1 MTALLTDPQVWA
13 SLLTLTLLEVVLGI
27 DNLIFLTILASRA
40 PEHQR
45 DAVRRWGLAGALV
58 TRLVLLFSIAWVA
71 SLVQPVFTAFEM
83 DFSWRDMVLFF
94 GGLFLLAK
102 GTTEIHHTVE
112 GGGHESSA
120 RSMGFAMAIVQ
131 IAALDI
137 VFSLDSV
144 ITAVGIAEHVEVM
157 VVAILIS
164 MAVMLFAAGPVGGF
178 VERHPTVKMLALA
191 FLILVGASLIADGLH
206 FHIPRGYIYFAIAF
220 SISVEGLNLWASAR
234 KKRKQALQA
243 SAVEHQ

>member
-13 SLLTLTLLEVVLGI
+13 SLLTLTMLEVVLGI

-45 DAVRRWGLAGALV
+45 DAVRRWGLAGALL

-71 SLVQPVFTAFEM
+71 SLVQPVFTAFGME
-83 DFSWRDMVLFF
+83 FSWRDMVLFF

-112 GGGHESSA
+112 GEEHEPGA
-120 RSMGFAMAIVQ
+120 RSMGFAMAIAQ
-131 IAALDI
+131 IAVLDI

-157 VVAILIS
+157 VIAIVIA

-178 VERHPTVKMLALA
+178 VEQHPTVKMLALA

-220 SISVEGLNLWASAR
+220 SISVEALNLWAAAR
-234 KKRKQALQA
+234 RRRKREAEADAARQ
-243 SAVEHQ
+243 